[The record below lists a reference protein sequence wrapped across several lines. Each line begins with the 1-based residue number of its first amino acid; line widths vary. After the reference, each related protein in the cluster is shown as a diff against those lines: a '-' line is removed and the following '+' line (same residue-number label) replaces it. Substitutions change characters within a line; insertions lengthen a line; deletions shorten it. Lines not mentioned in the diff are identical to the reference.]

1 MMSEEKN
8 IIVKMTEP
16 IYQILEGKTPSLIEL
31 PEDYTD
37 SEVRQRVGYLN
48 RFVKEYNDYADS
60 MQSLSIGELGMTL
73 SKGKMRVAHSFKS
86 LQSNLRHL
94 TWKTQQIANGDFNQK
109 VDFMGDFSKAFN
121 KMSSQ
126 LKSAFET
133 IEMQNKELKTAKE
146 VAETANR
153 AKSEFLANMS
163 HEIRTPM
170 NAIIGIPELLL
181 DTPLTQEQRE
191 YVQLFK
197 TSGENLLD
205 IINDILDFSKVEAGQ
220 LKLEKIEFNLSEVVE
235 EICEIMAFR
244 AHKKGIELLHHIRP
258 DVPIRLLGD
267 PHRLRQIII
276 NLIGNAIKFTEK
288 GEITLHVG
296 KVTKKLGVLSYEKE
310 VDLEFSVSD
319 TGIGIPQDKK
329 DSIFEIFT
337 QVDTSTT
344 RKYGGT
350 GLGLAISKRL
360 VELMGGSIG
369 VKSLFGQGST
379 FSFTAH
385 FEIQTETK
393 THIKPDELN
402 IKGLKVLVID
412 DNATNRMILKEIL
425 SGWGAVV
432 SEAEN
437 GKQGLAEF
445 KKSIDN
451 KDRFKLVLLD
461 CRMPIMD
468 GFEVIEQTKKDRD
481 FSDTTVMMLTS
492 DNRSSDIERCKIL
505 GITGYVVKPIKRSCL
520 KDAIIAAMSQ
530 KQDVPERPPFSKR
543 DKCNITAV
551 RTAEQEEGTESLHI
565 LLVEDN
571 PVNQKLAVR
580 MLEKRGHRIFVA
592 NNGREALDAVVKEC
606 FDIILMDVHMPE
618 MNGIEATASI
628 RAMEKENGSHT
639 PIIAMTALAV
649 PGDKE
654 RCLDSGMDGYI
665 SKPIK
670 SKELYNAI
678 NNLVAISVQNNTDT
692 NGAI

>member
-1 MMSEEKN
+1 MPLLVS
-8 IIVKMTEP
+8 
-16 IYQILEGKTPSLIEL
+16 
-31 PEDYTD
+31 
-37 SEVRQRVGYLN
+37 
-48 RFVKEYNDYADS
+48 
-60 MQSLSIGELGMTL
+60 
-73 SKGKMRVAHSFKS
+73 
-86 LQSNLRHL
+86 
-94 TWKTQQIANGDFNQK
+94 
-109 VDFMGDFSKAFN
+109 
-121 KMSSQ
+121 
-126 LKSAFET
+126 
-133 IEMQNKELKTAKE
+133 
-146 VAETANR
+146 
-153 AKSEFLANMS
+153 
-163 HEIRTPM
+163 
-170 NAIIGIPELLL
+170 ELLL

-244 AHKKGIELLHHIRP
+244 AHKKEIELLHHIRP
-258 DVPIRLLGD
+258 DVPICLVGD

-288 GEITLHVG
+288 GEITLHVE
-296 KVTKKLGVLSYEKE
+296 KVQKKSGVLSQEKE

-369 VKSLFGQGST
+369 VKSVFGQGST

-402 IKGLKVLVID
+402 IMGLKVLVID

-451 KDRFKLVLLD
+451 KDDLAWYCLIAVCQLW
-461 CRMPIMD
+461 MD
-468 GFEVIEQTKKDRD
+468 
-481 FSDTTVMMLTS
+481 
-492 DNRSSDIERCKIL
+492 
-505 GITGYVVKPIKRSCL
+505 L
-520 KDAIIAAMSQ
+520 K
-530 KQDVPERPPFSKR
+530 
-543 DKCNITAV
+543 
-551 RTAEQEEGTESLHI
+551 
-565 LLVEDN
+565 
-571 PVNQKLAVR
+571 
-580 MLEKRGHRIFVA
+580 
-592 NNGREALDAVVKEC
+592 
-606 FDIILMDVHMPE
+606 
-618 MNGIEATASI
+618 
-628 RAMEKENGSHT
+628 
-639 PIIAMTALAV
+639 
-649 PGDKE
+649 
-654 RCLDSGMDGYI
+654 
-665 SKPIK
+665 
-670 SKELYNAI
+670 
-678 NNLVAISVQNNTDT
+678 
-692 NGAI
+692 